1 MYLSSV
7 QQKNSVNAHGM
18 RHYPTVRGYGIL
30 TGDALNA
37 VKAIAAII
45 LLQYVSLKT
54 IEMWFL
60 IYFDF
65 DFQLGASALKFSICL
80 VAAGILTAIYRLF

>member
-54 IEMWFL
+54 IEM
-60 IYFDF
+60 
-65 DFQLGASALKFSICL
+65 
-80 VAAGILTAIYRLF
+80 